1 MFSAGWLES
10 HHGQFCDIFSLFPCP
25 HTDLVRP
32 DRTILCILNRLWAA
46 RINSPTPNSA
56 ANTSKFQPVFY
67 LRPKYWQQNALRCW
81 LCPVHDLL
89 GESHHMPK
97 RTGITRGIASGKCPF
112 SSLYAR
118 WSVKKEVKCGN
129 YRTPL
134 VLPRQGHVQ
143 KRKWG
148 RMQQHSPPF
157 RALYF
162 SRAKPE

>member
-1 MFSAGWLES
+1 VFSAGWLES

-46 RINSPTPNSA
+46 RIKSPTPNSA

-118 WSVKKEVKCGN
+118 WSVKKEGQMRELSDAAGPSASRSCPKEEMGED
-129 YRTPL
+129 
-134 VLPRQGHVQ
+134 
-143 KRKWG
+143 
-148 RMQQHSPPF
+148 
-157 RALYF
+157 AAAF
-162 SRAKPE
+162 SSISSAVFL